1 MGVPLVIIR
10 FRLGFS
16 NINLPP
22 FMETSKFNGHLQIY
36 SSKQKKHQI
45 SGKYVNL
52 ISQPGRLGVVIS
64 TGCKFN
70 MV

>member
-1 MGVPLVIIR
+1 
-10 FRLGFS
+10 
-16 NINLPP
+16 
-22 FMETSKFNGHLQIY
+22 METSKFNGNLQIY
-36 SSKQKKHQI
+36 SSKQKHQI

-52 ISQPGRLGVVIS
+52 ISEPGRLGVVIS